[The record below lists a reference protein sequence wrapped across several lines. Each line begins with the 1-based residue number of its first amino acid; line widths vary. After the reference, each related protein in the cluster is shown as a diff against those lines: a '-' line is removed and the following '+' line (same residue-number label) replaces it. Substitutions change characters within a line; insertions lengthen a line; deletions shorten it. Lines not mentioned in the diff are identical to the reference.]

1 MWDRVRTI
9 LFENLGLQLASLLLA
24 LLVYAHVVTEQER
37 ESVVQIPIAAVGLA
51 DTLTSVGELP
61 PRVAVKVRGKWK
73 DLIRL
78 GLTRPFLSI
87 DLAAA
92 KPGMFRTSITADDIS
107 RRAIPPELSRLV
119 SVTEVLD
126 PRSVDLAI
134 EPKATRSL
142 PVRARIVGTPAPGY
156 VLDQDPE
163 VQPESVTVMGPAG
176 PRNRHALQSQLT
188 SPENRKS
195 SARSRW
201 HSRTWP
207 TTRRAA
213 ASSPSGSPE
222 RDPTPC
228 RTDRGSRRTRS
239 KRGDRIR

>member
-1 MWDRVRTI
+1 MWDRVRAI
-9 LFENLGLQLASLLLA
+9 LFENLGLKLASLLLA

-37 ESVVQIPIAAVGLA
+37 ESVLQIPIAAVGLA
-51 DTLTSVGELP
+51 DTLTSVGQLP
-61 PRVAVKVRGKWK
+61 PRVAVKIRGKWK

-156 VLDQDPE
+156 VLDEDPD
-163 VQPESVTVMGPAG
+163 VQPESVTVMGPARLIHG
-176 PRNRHALQSQLT
+176 IDTLYTVAVDITGEREKIQRQVALALPANVANLET
-188 SPENRKS
+188 RRCVVTIRLARAGAD
-195 SARSRW
+195 SASDRSRV
-201 HSRTWP
+201 R
-207 TTRRAA
+207 
-213 ASSPSGSPE
+213 
-222 RDPTPC
+222 
-228 RTDRGSRRTRS
+228 
-239 KRGDRIR
+239 

>member
-1 MWDRVRTI
+1 
-9 LFENLGLQLASLLLA
+9 
-24 LLVYAHVVTEQER
+24 VTEQER

-78 GLTRPFLSI
+78 SLTRPFLSI

-107 RRAIPPELSRLV
+107 RRAIPPELARLV

-142 PVRARIVGTPAPGY
+142 PVRARIVGTPASGY
-156 VLDQDPE
+156 VLDEAPE
-163 VQPESVTVMGPAG
+163 VQPESVTVMGPARLVQG
-176 PRNRHALQSQLT
+176 IDTLYTVAVDITGEREKIQRQVALAL
-188 SPENRKS
+188 PANVANLE
-195 SARSRW
+195 
-201 HSRTWP
+201 
-207 TTRRAA
+207 TRRCVVTIRLARA
-213 ASSPSGSPE
+213 GTDSAS
-222 RDPTPC
+222 
-228 RTDRGSRRTRS
+228 DRA
-239 KRGDRIR
+239 RGR

>member
-1 MWDRVRTI
+1 MWGRVRDI
-9 LFENLGLQLASLLLA
+9 LFENLGLKVASLLLA
-24 LLVYAHVVTEQER
+24 LLLYAHVVTDQER

-87 DLAAA
+87 DLATA

-107 RRAIPPELSRLV
+107 RRAIPPEMARLV

-142 PVRARIVGTPAPGY
+142 PVRARVVGIPAPGY
-156 VLDQDPE
+156 ILDQDPD
-163 VQPESVTVMGPAG
+163 VQPESVTVMGPARLVQG
-176 PRNRHALQSQLT
+176 IDTVYTVAVDITGEREKIQRQVALALPANVANLETRRCVVTIRLARAGSD
-188 SPENRKS
+188 SVS
-195 SARSRW
+195 DRSRV
-201 HSRTWP
+201 R
-207 TTRRAA
+207 
-213 ASSPSGSPE
+213 
-222 RDPTPC
+222 
-228 RTDRGSRRTRS
+228 
-239 KRGDRIR
+239 

>member
-1 MWDRVRTI
+1 MWDRVRAI
-9 LFENLGLQLASLLLA
+9 LFENLGLKVASLLLA
-24 LLVYAHVVTEQER
+24 LLLYAHVVTDQER

-78 GLTRPFLSI
+78 SLTRPFLSI

-107 RRAIPPELSRLV
+107 RRAIPPELARLV

-142 PVRARIVGTPAPGY
+142 PVRARIVGTPASGY
-156 VLDQDPE
+156 VLDEDP
-163 VQPESVTVMGPAG
+163 VVMPESVTVMGPARLVRG
-176 PRNRHALQSQLT
+176 IDTLYTVAVDITGERAKIQRQVALALPANVANLET
-188 SPENRKS
+188 RRCVVTIRLARAGTD
-195 SARSRW
+195 SASDRSRV
-201 HSRTWP
+201 R
-207 TTRRAA
+207 
-213 ASSPSGSPE
+213 
-222 RDPTPC
+222 
-228 RTDRGSRRTRS
+228 
-239 KRGDRIR
+239 